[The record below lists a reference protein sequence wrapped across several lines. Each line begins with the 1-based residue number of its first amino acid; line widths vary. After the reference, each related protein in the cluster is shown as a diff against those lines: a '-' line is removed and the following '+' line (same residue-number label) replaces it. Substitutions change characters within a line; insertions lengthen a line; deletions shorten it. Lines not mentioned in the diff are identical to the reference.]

1 MTAEVFLFC
10 HDVLM
15 LNEYIKERIQ
25 TVSRPRLSGKVAAL
39 AVERGKC
46 EQKRKKRVSY
56 GTVLNT
62 CLSFLNEVKN
72 LAKDTRIKYF
82 FLCTHSCPYRLA
94 DPALPSESGGSWH

>member
-1 MTAEVFLFC
+1 MFC

-46 EQKRKKRVSY
+46 EQKRKKK
-56 GTVLNT
+56 
-62 CLSFLNEVKN
+62 SFLRNG
-72 LAKDTRIKYF
+72 IKY
-82 FLCTHSCPYRLA
+82 
-94 DPALPSESGGSWH
+94 LPVILERSEESGKGYKN